1 MCGSTNAIFNYRL
14 HKKMKEWLQIQEK
27 DYRNMKKAT
36 ETKKAGI
43 FTNSCLNKLKII
55 DMRLLLTFCYN
66 TKCYF

>member
-1 MCGSTNAIFNYRL
+1 MATDTRERL
-14 HKKMKEWLQIQEK
+14 QKHEK

-43 FTNSCLNKLKII
+43 FINSCLNKLKII

>member
-1 MCGSTNAIFNYRL
+1 MATDTRERL
-14 HKKMKEWLQIQEK
+14 QKHEK
-27 DYRNMKKAT
+27 GYRN
-36 ETKKAGI
+36 KKAGI

>member
-36 ETKKAGI
+36 ETKRQEFSQTPASI
-43 FTNSCLNKLKII
+43 N
-55 DMRLLLTFCYN
+55 
-66 TKCYF
+66 

>member
-1 MCGSTNAIFNYRL
+1 
-14 HKKMKEWLQIQEK
+14 MKEWLQIQEK
-27 DYRNMKKAT
+27 DCRNMKKAT

-43 FTNSCLNKLKII
+43 FSNSCLNKLKII